1 MLNQP
6 TSSPMMK
13 RMLGFLSAAS
23 AGDGRAEERRREGD
37 RARQLLINL
46 CFQ

>member
-13 RMLGFLSAAS
+13 RMLGFLSAAC
-23 AGDGRAEERRREGD
+23 AATAIERGEERGS
-37 RARQLLINL
+37 AFYNL
-46 CFQ
+46 FYFHRFFS